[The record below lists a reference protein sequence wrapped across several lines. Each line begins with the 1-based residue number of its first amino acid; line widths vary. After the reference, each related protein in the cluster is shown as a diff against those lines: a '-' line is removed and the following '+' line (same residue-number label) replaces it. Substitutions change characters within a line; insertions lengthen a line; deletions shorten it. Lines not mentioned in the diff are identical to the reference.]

1 MWLDVCAETCYTKG
15 MDNAPNTEKRF
26 MMTEQ
31 IWTREITV
39 YGALCKVTKFAD
51 GTYSG
56 SVLKECDWDEYY
68 WRTFT
73 PNPAIIDAAE
83 RNEAP
88 W

>member
-1 MWLDVCAETCYTKG
+1 
-15 MDNAPNTEKRF
+15 

-39 YGALCKVTKFAD
+39 GGSPCKVTKFAD

-56 SVLKECDWDEYY
+56 SVLIECHSLTPHLYWHEPY

-73 PNPAIIDAAE
+73 PIPEIRAGAE
-83 RNEAP
+83 RNESP